1 MYTDSSSNSI
11 YSRRDGSIVSLA
23 STASSSARVYTPNSC
38 KLWYRRG
45 ASLNQL
51 SIVHVEVQ
59 HLPRNN
65 GTATGIRL
73 VVKTSDG
80 QRIVDDL
87 WMTGPATNTS
97 PFFEHSEIVSTF
109 KKRDDTINYVVHFS
123 PHASFHPQYS
133 FVTKKDAFDFMSTIT
148 GKTLLCSIDI
158 DSIKSSLTHGN
169 AFEAGCETMQ
179 VWDDPAAPMNTSGGA
194 KTVKFFRNK
203 NAAAASRVVEFETNC
218 LRKPEK
224 ERKTGKLVFNF
235 RDTQNGLTRELKYLK
250 IAFGNDPER
259 AEFLSI
265 VGF

>member
-11 YSRRDGSIVSLA
+11 YSRREGSVISFA
-23 STASSSARVYTPNSC
+23 STASSSTRTYSPDSC

-51 SIVHVEVQ
+51 SIIHVEVQ

-65 GTATGIRL
+65 GTGTGIRL

-97 PFFEHSEIVSTF
+97 PFFENSEIVSTF
-109 KKRDDTINYVVHFS
+109 KKRDAAINYVVHFS

-133 FVTKKDAFDFMSTIT
+133 FATKEDAFDFMSTIT

-158 DSIKSSLTHGN
+158 DSIKSSMTHGN
-169 AFEAGCETMQ
+169 AFEAGCETLQ
-179 VWDDPAAPMNTSGGA
+179 VWDDPMAAMKTSGGA
-194 KTVKFFRNK
+194 KTIKFFRNK
-203 NAAAASRVVEFETNC
+203 NASANSRVVEFQVNC
-218 LRKPEK
+218 LRAPEK
-224 ERKTGKLVFNF
+224 ERKTGKLVFAF
-235 RDTQNGLTRELKYLK
+235 RDMLDGVTRELKYLK

-259 AEFLSI
+259 AEFLKTI
-265 VGF
+265 GF